1 MCVLGWQEMPGI
13 NSGGGSS
20 VLRLDSREPLTSS
33 SPRVGVLAMMWGVVA
48 DLVDHSRAYVRQPS
62 CLAGVATAMLYMTVL
77 SFHGI
82 MISYLLVS
90 S

>member
-33 SPRVGVLAMMWGVVA
+33 PREGLLAMMWGVVA